1 MTFMKILFY
10 LNRYPAYGGIETV
23 TTQLANYFV
32 QKKYEVSIFSFVA
45 MEERLLMLLDRRIE
59 WILAKD
65 SKNIDCL
72 ENVLQFQ
79 KILSESSFDFILFQ
93 DSYAPI
99 ERLLFK
105 VNAFSRYR
113 VILVE
118 HNTPNAFLKDLNA
131 SLHYFHGKDFVVRLM
146 LYPIYYVKRYL
157 FVSQRIR
164 KLYKV
169 CYKYVLLSDCYYSV
183 WERLTHI
190 RNHPKLLYVNN
201 PLTVQS
207 INEFIAN
214 KEKVCLFAARLTE
227 QKGTD
232 KIIRIWRKI
241 EKKHPDWSL
250 IILGDGSQ
258 KNNMQEM
265 VKFLGMKYVFFE
277 GFKTNV
283 VDYYRKAAIL
293 CMTSIYEGWPLSLTE
308 AMAYSCLPMTFN
320 SYASASDI
328 ISDGTNGC
336 LITPFDEDEYVSR
349 LSELMDDKEKLL
361 KMRKAAF
368 EYSRT
373 KEISIIGEKWFTVMK

>member
-32 QKKYEVSIFSFVA
+32 QKKYEVSIFSFIA

-59 WILAKD
+59 WILARD

-146 LYPIYYVKRYL
+146 LYPIYYAKRYL

-207 INEFIAN
+207 INEFIA
-214 KEKVCLFAARLTE
+214 LL
-227 QKGTD
+227 
-232 KIIRIWRKI
+232 
-241 EKKHPDWSL
+241 
-250 IILGDGSQ
+250 
-258 KNNMQEM
+258 
-265 VKFLGMKYVFFE
+265 
-277 GFKTNV
+277 
-283 VDYYRKAAIL
+283 
-293 CMTSIYEGWPLSLTE
+293 
-308 AMAYSCLPMTFN
+308 
-320 SYASASDI
+320 
-328 ISDGTNGC
+328 
-336 LITPFDEDEYVSR
+336 SR
-349 LSELMDDKEKLL
+349 LEIVGAEKA
-361 KMRKAAF
+361 R
-368 EYSRT
+368 
-373 KEISIIGEKWFTVMK
+373 I